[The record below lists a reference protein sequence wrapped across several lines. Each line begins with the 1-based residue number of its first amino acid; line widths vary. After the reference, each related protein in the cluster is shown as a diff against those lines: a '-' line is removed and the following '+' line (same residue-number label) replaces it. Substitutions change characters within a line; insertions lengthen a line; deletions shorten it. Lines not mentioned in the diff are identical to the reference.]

1 MPPARFVI
9 SGGPTNLDLRIAA
22 VCPTQLL
29 QCLPERRNAGLA
41 FGIVCGYG
49 HKNTD
54 PPHAITLLRPR
65 RGGPRRA
72 AEQRHELAASQARD
86 HSITSSARAS
96 SVGGTS
102 RPSAVAV
109 IRLMTRSYLVGCST
123 GRSVGL
129 APRKILSTKS
139 AARRCKSGKFGP

>member
-1 MPPARFVI
+1 MPSARFVI

-29 QCLPERRNAGLA
+29 QCLPERRNASLA

-54 PPHAITLLRPR
+54 PPHPITLLRARRDRPR
-65 RGGPRRA
+65 GRA
-72 AEQRHELAASQARD
+72 AEQRDEFASGA

-96 SVGGTS
+96 SDGGTS
-102 RPSAVAV
+102 RPSTLAVLTLIAS
-109 IRLMTRSYLVGCST
+109 SYFVGACT
-123 GRSVGL
+123 GRL
-129 APRKILSTKS
+129 AGFSPLRIRSTYP
-139 AARRCKSGKFGP
+139 AARRYWSTTLGP

>member
-1 MPPARFVI
+1 MPSARFVA
-9 SGGPTNLDLRIAA
+9 SGGPTNLDLRIAP

-29 QCLPERRNAGLA
+29 QCFPERRNAGLA

-54 PPHAITLLRPR
+54 PPYAITLLRARHPR
-65 RGGPRRA
+65 PCHRRP
-72 AEQRHELAASQARD
+72 AEQPNEVATTD

-102 RPSAVAV
+102 RPSALAV
-109 IRLMTRSYLVGCST
+109 LRLITNSYLVGACT
-123 GRSVGL
+123 GRSAGFSPL
-129 APRKILSTKS
+129 RMRST
-139 AARRCKSGKFGP
+139 

>member
-1 MPPARFVI
+1 MPSARFVI

-65 RGGPRRA
+65 RHRPRRRRA
-72 AEQRHELAASQARD
+72 AEQRDELAASD

-96 SVGGTS
+96 RSSGTL
-102 RPSAVAV
+102 RPRALAVF
-109 IRLMTRSYLVGCST
+109 RLMTSSNLIG
-123 GRSVGL
+123 
-129 APRKILSTKS
+129 
-139 AARRCKSGKFGP
+139 F

>member
-1 MPPARFVI
+1 MPPARFVA
-9 SGGPTNLDLRIAA
+9 SRGPTSLDLRIAA

-65 RGGPRRA
+65 RERPRGRRA
-72 AEQRHELAASQARD
+72 ADQRDELAPS
-86 HSITSSARAS
+86 HSITSSAMATSLSGIWRPRALAVLRLMAS
-96 SVGGTS
+96 SNF
-102 RPSAVAV
+102 
-109 IRLMTRSYLVGCST
+109 VGC
-123 GRSVGL
+123 
-129 APRKILSTKS
+129 
-139 AARRCKSGKFGP
+139 

>member
-1 MPPARFVI
+1 MPPARFVA
-9 SGGPTNLDLRIAA
+9 SRGPTSLDLRIAA

-54 PPHAITLLRPR
+54 PPHPLALLRASRERPR
-65 RGGPRRA
+65 RRRA
-72 AEQRHELAASQARD
+72 QQHDELAAPD

-96 SVGGTS
+96 RLFGTVS
-102 RPSAVAV
+102 PRVLAVL
-109 IRLMTRSYLVGCST
+109 RLMNNSNLLTCCT
-123 GRSVGL
+123 GRL
-129 APRKILSTKS
+129 AGFSPFRI
-139 AARRCKSGKFGP
+139 RPV

>member
-1 MPPARFVI
+1 MPSARFVI

-72 AEQRHELAASQARD
+72 AEQRDELATPD
-86 HSITSSARAS
+86 HSITSSARES
-96 SVGGTS
+96 SVVGIS
-102 RPSAVAV
+102 RSNALAVW
-109 IRLMTRSYLVGCST
+109 RLMTSSILVDCMT
-123 GRSVGL
+123 GRSAGL
-129 APRKILSTKS
+129 APLRT
-139 AARRCKSGKFGP
+139 RPT